1 MKSSSNKTV
10 EIKAFATS
18 FFEAKAFGIS
28 NSSIR
33 KANKTKTVVSKDL
46 YKKIV
51 FFEWFAVAG
60 LTSWLLM
67 LFVTILH

>member
-1 MKSSSNKTV
+1 MKFSSNKRESTV
-10 EIKAFATS
+10 LK
-18 FFEAKAFGIS
+18 G
-28 NSSIR
+28 
-33 KANKTKTVVSKDL
+33 L
-46 YKKIV
+46 YERIV

>member
-1 MKSSSNKTV
+1 MIEFELGSQMKLSGNKRENTV
-10 EIKAFATS
+10 L
-18 FFEAKAFGIS
+18 
-28 NSSIR
+28 
-33 KANKTKTVVSKDL
+33 KDL
-46 YKKIV
+46 YGKIV